1 MPDRAGCSASQMSAA
16 AIRDGL
22 RELTANL
29 MRIARGA
36 GRPELVLEQTLA
48 LVGFFEAHRAA
59 AGEDLAAAQVAEAL
73 RLTEIPEDEEAVW
86 TDWDRAVRAM
96 VEGSLQVAAAE
107 MMAQHAQAAAGRKE
121 LFAGYR
127 NIEKLH
133 SRQLR
138 RLIRR

>member
-1 MPDRAGCSASQMSAA
+1 MPDRAGCSASQISATA
-16 AIRDGL
+16 VRDGL

-29 MRIARGA
+29 MRIARGT
-36 GRPELVLEQTLA
+36 GRPELVLEQALT
-48 LVGFFEAHRAA
+48 LVGLFEAHRQIAGDDMPAA
-59 AGEDLAAAQVAEAL
+59 DVADAL
-73 RLTEIPEDEEAVW
+73 RLAEIPEDEEAVW
-86 TDWDRAVRAM
+86 GDWDRAVRAM
-96 VEGSLQVAAAE
+96 VQGSLQVAAAE
-107 MMAQHAQAAAGRKE
+107 LMAQHAQAAAGRKE